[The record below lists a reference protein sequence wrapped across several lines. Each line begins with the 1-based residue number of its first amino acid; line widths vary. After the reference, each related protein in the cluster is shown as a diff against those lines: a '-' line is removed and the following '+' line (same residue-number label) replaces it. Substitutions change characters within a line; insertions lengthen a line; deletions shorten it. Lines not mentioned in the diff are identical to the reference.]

1 MNNVV
6 LMGRLTKDP
15 ELRYVGEKNTALAN
29 FSLAIPRGYKK
40 DDKVDYINIEAW
52 GRQAEI
58 IYEFLKKGRKIV
70 VEGEI
75 RRDSYVSSTGEKKY
89 PTYVNCRSFNF
100 ADSKI
105 KNNDSTNKY
114 YDSKSLF
121 DDTEQESS
129 ILDFEELPF

>member
-15 ELRYVGEKNTALAN
+15 ELRYVGEKNTALAY
-29 FSLAIPRGYKK
+29 FSLAIPRESKD
-40 DDKVDYINIEAW
+40 DDKVDFIEIKAW
-52 GRQAEI
+52 GRNAEVI
-58 IYEFLKKGRKIV
+58 CEYLGRGSRVV
-70 VEGEI
+70 VEGNI
-75 RRDSYVSSTGEKKY
+75 RKDSYISNNGEKKY
-89 PTYVNCRSFNF
+89 PTYVNCKRFSF
-100 ADSKI
+100 ADSKS